1 MNPRIRRLQADYASL
16 QDLAAR
22 SDLITI
28 DEVEG
33 NPPERYVITINCV
46 SIDRVDKRG
55 NPNYTYS
62 HRLQIQL
69 HDTYPS
75 RKPFLMMLSKV
86 YHPNISARGTVCI
99 GNEGDQGYAPSMK
112 LADLVL
118 RIVKMLRFENVGL
131 ESPFNLDAKKWA
143 QKNMHRFPLDSA
155 QIVTESELDIVI
167 LGEGDADPDEA
178 AQPSA
183 PNPADPATMTVD
195 DLVDEISIL

>member
-16 QDLAAR
+16 QELAAR
-22 SDLITI
+22 SGIITI
-28 DEVEG
+28 EEIEG
-33 NPPERYVITINCV
+33 TPPERYVVTINCV
-46 SIDRVDKRG
+46 SIDRVDRKG
-55 NPNYTYS
+55 NPSYSYS

-69 HDTYPS
+69 HDNYPS

-118 RIVKMLRFENVGL
+118 QVVKMLRYENVGL

-143 QKNMHRFPLDSA
+143 GKNMHRFPLDSA
-155 QIVTESELDIVI
+155 QIVTESEVDIVI
-167 LGEGDADPDEA
+167 LDEENA
-178 AQPSA
+178 GSSTPPQPSA
-183 PNPADPATMTVD
+183 ASRPATTVD
-195 DLVDEISIL
+195 DLLDEISIL